1 MFATIRQTFP
11 STRTLSDGRLTAI
24 VGAAMLLLLSLADA
38 DTMTTAGI
46 VAGAVV
52 VVVLMRRA
60 RGGHGDQTVV
70 GLCTPA
76 DRDDAVFAA
85 PHPVRTEAA
94 TTASADDML
103 LARAIALRDR
113 VSVRR

>member
-11 STRTLSDGRLTAI
+11 STRTMTDGRLTAI

-38 DTMTTAGI
+38 DIATTAGI
-46 VAGAVV
+46 VAGAVAV
-52 VVVLMRRA
+52 VVGMRCAGATHRAETAADPAASSVVLPPRA
-60 RGGHGDQTVV
+60 VRAESTS
-70 GLCTPA
+70 
-76 DRDDAVFAA
+76 A
-85 PHPVRTEAA
+85 PVL
-94 TTASADDML
+94 ADDVL